1 MEEILVMEIKVHYW
15 VLVLE
20 FLQRF
25 RVSIRVSGWKR
36 QTFLP
41 FEGVLKGG
49 YRDKPLTFQRISPIA
64 LFQVMQCFQTG
75 LRGHGQVCRTTPSLD
90 TSSLEFSL

>member
-1 MEEILVMEIKVHYW
+1 VSSEEAMEEILVMEIKVHYW

-25 RVSIRVSGWKR
+25 RLSIRVSGWKR

-49 YRDKPLTFQRISPIA
+49 YGVI
-64 LFQVMQCFQTG
+64 
-75 LRGHGQVCRTTPSLD
+75 
-90 TSSLEFSL
+90 SLEK